1 LKTYALSHC
10 LIAGGGIMS
19 KEAIFT
25 MKLEA
30 ELHSRFVDEAWAA
43 NRPALQVVR

>member
-1 LKTYALSHC
+1 
-10 LIAGGGIMS
+10 MS

-30 ELHSRFVDEAWAA
+30 ELHSRFMDEAEAS

>member
-1 LKTYALSHC
+1 
-10 LIAGGGIMS
+10 MS

-30 ELHSRFVDEAWAA
+30 ELHFQFMDEAEAA